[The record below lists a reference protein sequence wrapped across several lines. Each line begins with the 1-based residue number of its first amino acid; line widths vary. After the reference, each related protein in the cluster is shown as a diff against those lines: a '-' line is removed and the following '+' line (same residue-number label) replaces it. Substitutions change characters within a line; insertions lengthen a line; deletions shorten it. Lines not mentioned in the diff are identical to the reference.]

1 MRVGNVNHFITNVNI
16 SKKLIFLRISP
27 KQIIHFIKKRIKMSS
42 TYDSYSI
49 KQLNEAEA
57 NLLQQIERIRRER
70 KERIKSVASDKEAT
84 VQSLWATTSPE
95 KKEKP
100 AKESPKEKAPKEKKA
115 PKKEASKKEDGEE
128 RAIKATIA
136 SIKEVLNYHHIDFP
150 SSAKKDELAAI
161 VRKHNLVRECEKKDA
176 NKKMEKSAEK

>member
-16 SKKLIFLRISP
+16 SKKIDFFTNITQTNHPLY
-27 KQIIHFIKKRIKMSS
+27 QKKRIKMSS

-84 VQSLWATTSPE
+84 VQSLWVTTPPE

-100 AKESPKEKAPKEKKA
+100 AKESPKEKKA

>member
-1 MRVGNVNHFITNVNI
+1 
-16 SKKLIFLRISP
+16 
-27 KQIIHFIKKRIKMSS
+27 MSS

-84 VQSLWATTSPE
+84 VQSLWE
-95 KKEKP
+95 KKESSKESP
-100 AKESPKEKAPKEKKA
+100 KESPKEKAPKEKKA